1 MTKAFRTTAFT
12 VIMGAGLLFAGD
24 KGTEIA
30 RRYFDLKSPRNSSS
44 KATMVLTKKNGSEKS
59 RSLLMFGKKDET
71 GTYSFVEFESPA
83 DVKGTKL
90 LSIPKE
96 DGGSEQ
102 RIYLPAL
109 RKARLIASSGKGGK
123 FVGSD
128 FYYYDMEDREF
139 EDFTY
144 KFLREEK
151 LEDKECQVIQMTSKA
166 TDTPYSKAEAWVS
179 KKDNFVYQ
187 MKLYERKKGRHEK
200 TMKVLETQTID
211 GCILPTKV
219 LMTSVQRGTK
229 TMLTLEDLKV
239 NKGVDEKVFSIRNL
253 ESR

>member
-1 MTKAFRTTAFT
+1 MKRAFRGTVLT

-24 KGTEIA
+24 RGTEIA
-30 RRYFDLKSPRNSSS
+30 RKYFDLKSPRNSSS
-44 KATMVLTKKNGSEKS
+44 KATMLLTKKNGSEKT
-59 RSLLMFGKKDET
+59 RSLLMYGKKDKT
-71 GTYSFVEFESPA
+71 GTFSFIEFESPA

-90 LSIPKE
+90 LSIPKK

-109 RKARLIASSGKGGK
+109 RKARLIASSGKGGR

-151 LEDKECQVIQMTSKA
+151 LEDKECQIIQMTSRA

-179 KKDNFVYQ
+179 KKDNFVYK
-187 MKLYERKKGRHEK
+187 MKLYDRKKGQHEK
-200 TMKVLETQTID
+200 TMEVLEAETID
-211 GCILPTKV
+211 GCIIPTKV
-219 LMTSVQRGTK
+219 LMTSVQKGTR

-239 NKGVDEKVFSIRNL
+239 NKGVDDKVFSIRNL

>member
-1 MTKAFRTTAFT
+1 MKRAFRGTVLT

-24 KGTEIA
+24 RGTEIA
-30 RRYFDLKSPRNSSS
+30 RKYFDLKSPRNSSS
-44 KATMVLTKKNGSEKS
+44 KATMLLTKKNGSEKT
-59 RSLLMFGKKDET
+59 RSLLMYGKKDKT
-71 GTYSFVEFESPA
+71 GTFSFIEFESPA

-90 LSIPKE
+90 LSIPKK

-109 RKARLIASSGKGGK
+109 RKARLIASSGKKGK

-151 LEDKECQVIQMTSKA
+151 LEDKECQIIQMTSRA

-179 KKDNFVYQ
+179 KKDNFVYK
-187 MKLYERKKGRHEK
+187 MKLYDRKKGQHEK
-200 TMKVLETQTID
+200 TMEVLEAETID
-211 GCILPTKV
+211 GCIIPTKV
-219 LMTSVQRGTK
+219 LMTSVQKGTR

-239 NKGVDEKVFSIRNL
+239 NKGVDDKVFSIRNL